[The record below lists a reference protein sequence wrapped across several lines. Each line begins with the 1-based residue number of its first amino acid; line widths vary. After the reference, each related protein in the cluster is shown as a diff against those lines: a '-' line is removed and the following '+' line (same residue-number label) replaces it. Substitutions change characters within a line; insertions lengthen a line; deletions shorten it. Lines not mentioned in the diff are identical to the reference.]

1 MITVNNKAILT
12 NLANAAAASSGG
24 SGRPTI
30 SVIGGPSSTA
40 AGGTAS
46 ALAHLQLPKVITP
59 KKQIVT
65 NVSIVNGR
73 VQDAVGTVPSLV
85 QSEASNLAASVLA
98 TSTRPLATA
107 KTLDLLKPLDGKTAS
122 QMVETPSGLD
132 NDVIS
137 FCLIFEIKNIDLPL
151 EGKIILPLI
160 GADTFLFRSFQQ
172 LVNSARRALDP

>member
-1 MITVNNKAILT
+1 MGLSVGNNSSLPSTAPNNTPVSVITVNNKAILT

-24 SGRPTI
+24 NGRPNI

-46 ALAHLQLPKVITP
+46 ALAQLQLPKVITP
-59 KKQIVT
+59 QKQIVT

-73 VQDAVGTVPSLV
+73 VQHAVGTVPSLV
-85 QSEASNLAASVLA
+85 QSEASNLAASALA
-98 TSTRPLATA
+98 TSTRPVATA

-132 NDVIS
+132 NYVIS
-137 FCLIFEIKNIDLPL
+137 FCLIFEIKNIELPL
-151 EGKIILPLI
+151 NYP
-160 GADTFLFRSFQQ
+160 
-172 LVNSARRALDP
+172 

>member
-1 MITVNNKAILT
+1 MGLSAGNSSSSPSTAPVSVITVNNKAILT
-12 NLANAAAASSGG
+12 NLANAAAAASSGG
-24 SGRPTI
+24 NGRPTI

-40 AGGTAS
+40 AAGGTAS
-46 ALAHLQLPKVITP
+46 ALAQLQLPKVITP

-98 TSTRPLATA
+98 TSTRSVATA

-132 NDVIS
+132 NYVIS
-137 FCLIFEIKNIDLPL
+137 FCLIFEIKNIELPL
-151 EGKIILPLI
+151 NYP
-160 GADTFLFRSFQQ
+160 
-172 LVNSARRALDP
+172 

>member
-1 MITVNNKAILT
+1 MGLSVGNSSSSPSTAPVSVITVNNKAILT
-12 NLANAAAASSGG
+12 NLANAAAAASSGG
-24 SGRPTI
+24 NGRPTI

-46 ALAHLQLPKVITP
+46 ALAQLQLPKVITP

-85 QSEASNLAASVLA
+85 QSEASNLAASILA
-98 TSTRPLATA
+98 TSTRPVATA

-122 QMVETPSGLD
+122 QMVETPSGLV
-132 NDVIS
+132 NNVIS
-137 FCLIFEIKNIDLPL
+137 FCLIF
-151 EGKIILPLI
+151 
-160 GADTFLFRSFQQ
+160 
-172 LVNSARRALDP
+172 